1 MLKKVTVRIMTK
13 DLKIELVV
21 LPLCRALSLV
31 QVMKLKG
38 FDCDIINNQ

>member
-13 DLKIELVV
+13 DMEIKEVV
-21 LPLCRALSLV
+21 LPLCRALSLM

-38 FDCDIINNQ
+38 FDCNIIQ